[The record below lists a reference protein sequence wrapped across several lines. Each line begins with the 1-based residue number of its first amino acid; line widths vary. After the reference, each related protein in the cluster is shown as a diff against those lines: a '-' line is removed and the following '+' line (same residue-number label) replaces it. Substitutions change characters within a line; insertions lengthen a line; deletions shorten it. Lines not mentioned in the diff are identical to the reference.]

1 MLYIY
6 MHIMYGI
13 NNVLYIV
20 NFVLL
25 LLLLYWGMYIYIY
38 IFA

>member
-20 NFVLL
+20 NFVLFFF
-25 LLLLYWGMYIYIY
+25 LYWGMYIYI
-38 IFA
+38 FA